1 MQKCEFYASL
11 VSYVVIVVCIVGVVF
26 AFSHSSSYFRFGPN
40 SDFTLAGVA
49 IDTTEKYTW
58 LLVAIFLLRAT
69 KTLAESY
76 CEIPL
81 TFMIYDD
88 KRQAIDVAT
97 ELSKRAILC
106 TSLLYSTASS
116 MRGLFKILI
125 TVSQFDVA
133 LADLLFGELIQYMIV
148 HDILST
154 RTFTTGPLQTPL
166 RAQTN

>member
-11 VSYVVIVVCIVGVVF
+11 VSYVVMVVCIVGVVF

-49 IDTTEKYTW
+49 IDTPEKYVY
-58 LLVAIFLLRAT
+58 LLVAICLLRVT

-76 CEIPL
+76 CELPL

-88 KRQAIDVAT
+88 KRETIDVST
-97 ELSKRAILC
+97 ELSRRAILA

-133 LADLLFGELIQYMIV
+133 LIDLLFGEVIGYMIV
-148 HDILST
+148 HDILSK
-154 RTFTTGPLQTPL
+154 RTFTNGPLQTPL
-166 RAQTN
+166 CAQTH